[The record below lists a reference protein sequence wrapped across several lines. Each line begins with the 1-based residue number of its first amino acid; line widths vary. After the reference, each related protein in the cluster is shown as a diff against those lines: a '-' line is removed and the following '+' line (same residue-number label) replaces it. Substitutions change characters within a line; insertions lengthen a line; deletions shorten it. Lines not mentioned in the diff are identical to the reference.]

1 MSVHVRPLEFHSEQK
16 KKKIVLERK
25 RKGMFCMKV
34 FSVPRLILFK
44 DLGQQEKPFR
54 TVETYI
60 RQ

>member
-16 KKKIVLERK
+16 KKNCFREK

>member
-1 MSVHVRPLEFHSEQK
+1 
-16 KKKIVLERK
+16 
-25 RKGMFCMKV
+25 MKV